1 MHFNQ
6 AKQGFTLIELL
17 VVVLIIGILAAV
29 AIPQYQKAV
38 LKSRLVQMV
47 VWMDSL
53 KKGAELYYLANNAY
67 PTDLRDMDVDLN
79 AKEYKNSINISPGNP
94 AAFFDDTTECM
105 VHQNAA
111 ACISK
116 DFYLLRHHNHTSSE
130 PKGIMCLGWN
140 PMAEAVWKS
149 SSDGAAAMEDSNG
162 RYYIIGN

>member
-1 MHFNQ
+1 MYFNQ

-47 VWMDSL
+47 VWMDNL

-79 AKEYKNSINISPGNP
+79 AKEYKNSVSISTGVP

-105 VHQNAA
+105 VHQDSA
-111 ACISK
+111 ACRSK
-116 DFYLLRHHNHTSSE
+116 DFYLLRYHNHSSSE

-140 PMAEAVWKS
+140 PMAEAVCKS

-162 RYYIIGN
+162 RYYLIGN